1 MVDEQI
7 KKSQVSSHFFFSHF
21 FFSHF
26 FFSHF
31 LLLFS
36 HFFFSHVAKFP
47 CRSRARAYCKPRGRP
62 PPKSTR
68 SMPFWSAASV
78 VRAAAARGTGLTGC
92 VFVVTGA
99 SNGIGFECAKALI
112 SGGPRAVVVAARPGS
127 KATAAVATLEANA
140 PTGTSVYL
148 IDLDLGDLSSVRAC
162 ASQILAL
169 EDRDGKLPLHA
180 LINNAGL
187 NGIPEWGVVT
197 PGIETQFA
205 VNCLGAFLLAE
216 LLEERILSTPGGRVV
231 QMASEAHRRVVSWT
245 PPPPPKERYDPL
257 HAYAYSNLIRI
268 LWTRAKAKRVSFP
281 VVCLH
286 PGVVGGT
293 GMLQHM
299 TTRLVLRQ
307 VALVLRWELRGILK
321 GQRLEHVAACQ
332 TWAAVAPVE
341 QVRAMSGGYLNGNRN
356 PNVPAGATWDQIG
369 DLGRVELPSPLA
381 QSDDLAEEVFEC
393 VANLMASK

>member
-140 PTGTSVYL
+140 PAGTSVYL
-148 IDLDLGDLSSVRAC
+148 IVLDLGDLSSIRAC

-169 EDRDGKLPLHA
+169 EDRDG
-180 LINNAGL
+180 
-187 NGIPEWGVVT
+187 
-197 PGIETQFA
+197 
-205 VNCLGAFLLAE
+205 
-216 LLEERILSTPGGRVV
+216 
-231 QMASEAHRRVVSWT
+231 
-245 PPPPPKERYDPL
+245 
-257 HAYAYSNLIRI
+257 
-268 LWTRAKAKRVSFP
+268 
-281 VVCLH
+281 
-286 PGVVGGT
+286 
-293 GMLQHM
+293 
-299 TTRLVLRQ
+299 
-307 VALVLRWELRGILK
+307 
-321 GQRLEHVAACQ
+321 
-332 TWAAVAPVE
+332 
-341 QVRAMSGGYLNGNRN
+341 
-356 PNVPAGATWDQIG
+356 
-369 DLGRVELPSPLA
+369 
-381 QSDDLAEEVFEC
+381 
-393 VANLMASK
+393 